1 MKAKTFY
8 QLMNVS
14 RTGIE
19 TPVLCAPGIPIDP
32 FELKREAVA
41 FAEENTELIRNGRFT
56 AKPVMIL
63 QEDTT
68 AEKIADTES
77 EEE

>member
-1 MKAKTFY
+1 MKAKNFY

-19 TPVLCAPGIPIDP
+19 TPVLRAPGVPVEP
-32 FELKREAVA
+32 FELKREAIA

-56 AKPVMIL
+56 AKPIMIL

-68 AEKIADTES
+68 AEKIADTAS

>member
-1 MKAKTFY
+1 MKAKNFY

-19 TPVLCAPGIPIDP
+19 TPVLRAPGIPVEP

-41 FAEENTELIRNGRFT
+41 FAEGNPELIRNGRFP
-56 AKPVMIL
+56 AKPIMIL
-63 QEDTT
+63 QEDATVQ
-68 AEKIADTES
+68 KVADTAS